1 MQHRYHR
8 LLPILLSLLCV
19 YILAG
24 CAVQP
29 SKSDSA
35 SPSVSGVSDS
45 LPAPEADITGSRNT
59 SGQPETETAESS
71 DTSGQ
76 TEKDKT
82 ESTYTAEWSEMKTT
96 GHLIPDYASE
106 FAVDYYDNCSLITI
120 GGTDRYLLLPEGTR
134 VPSGLDSDII
144 PIRRP
149 ETIYLAASSAMDYF
163 RVLGALDKVRLTST
177 QAGNWSL
184 PEVVRALSDGAMIY
198 AGKYSAPDYELLLR
212 ENIDLAIE
220 STMIYHSPETKEK
233 IEKLGIPVFVDK
245 SSYEEH
251 PLGRM
256 EWIRLY
262 GLLLGMSEEADNFYQ
277 RQLESLKAVPE
288 LDRMLF
294 EGEERSPEKSAAY
307 FYITSSGSVNIR
319 RPGDYISRMIELA
332 GGSYAFAD
340 AVSEGGA
347 QATMNIQ
354 MEAFL
359 DRALETD
366 ILIYSTSIDNE
377 ISSIGDLYSK
387 VPLLAASRAAENDN
401 IWITGKNMYQQ
412 TTAIAEM
419 MLELQA
425 VIAGNADENE
435 MEFLHR
441 LN

>member
-1 MQHRYHR
+1 MQHRYRR
-8 LLPILLSLLCV
+8 LLPILLSLLCMC
-19 YILAG
+19 ILTG
-24 CAVQP
+24 CAAGTSNP
-29 SKSDSA
+29 EGG
-35 SPSVSGVSDS
+35 SPSVSEDSDIS
-45 LPAPEADITGSRNT
+45 NLSQAENTG
-59 SGQPETETAESS
+59 SS
-71 DTSGQ
+71 DTSGR
-76 TEKDKT
+76 TEEERT
-82 ESTYTAEWSEMKTT
+82 ESSNAGKWAEMKKT
-96 GHLIPDYASE
+96 GQLIPDYASE
-106 FAVDYYDNCSLITI
+106 FAVDYYGDCSLITI
-120 GGTDRYLLLPEGTR
+120 GKTDRYLLIPEGTGA
-134 VPSGLDSDII
+134 PSGLDSDII
-144 PIRRP
+144 PIQKP
-149 ETIYLAASSAMDYF
+149 KSIYLAASSGMDYF
-163 RVLGALDKVRLTST
+163 RVLDALDKVRLTST

-184 PEVVRALSDGAMIY
+184 PEVVRALSDGSMIY

-262 GLLLGMSEEADNFYQ
+262 GLLLGMSEEADSFYQ

-288 LDRMLF
+288 LEKMLF

-377 ISSIGDLYSK
+377 ISSIRDLYSK

-419 MLELQA
+419 MLELHA

-441 LN
+441 LH

>member
-1 MQHRYHR
+1 MQHRYRR

-19 YILAG
+19 CILTG
-24 CAVQP
+24 CAAGASNP
-29 SKSDSA
+29 DGS
-35 SPSVSGVSDS
+35 SPSVSEYPD
-45 LPAPEADITGSRNT
+45 T
-59 SGQPETETAESS
+59 SNLSQAETAGSS
-71 DTSGQ
+71 DTSGR
-76 TEKDKT
+76 TEEERT
-82 ESTYTAEWSEMKTT
+82 ESSNAGKWAEMKKT
-96 GHLIPDYASE
+96 GQLIPDYASE
-106 FAVDYYDNCSLITI
+106 FAVDYYGDCSLITI
-120 GGTDRYLLLPEGTR
+120 GKTDRYLLIPEGTR
-134 VPSGLDSDII
+134 APSGLESDII
-144 PIRRP
+144 PIQKP
-149 ETIYLAASSAMDYF
+149 ETIYLAASSGMDYF